1 MTAMEVLAG
10 LAVVL
15 ALEGL
20 LYAAFPG
27 AMRRALATLALQ
39 PPERLRMAGLGVAVV
54 AVMAATLLVRA

>member
-1 MTAMEVLAG
+1 MTAFQVLAG
-10 LAVVL
+10 MAVVL

-39 PPERLRMAGLGVAVV
+39 PSERLRLVGLGVAVV
-54 AVMAATLLVRA
+54 AVVAATLLVRA